1 MHKDRFKDSDM
12 LDTNRAFWRV
22 VSEIALTL
30 VYWSLALLAYG
41 AKESAITHGQGSLKF
56 SDIGVAVLFSVGFM
70 ILSGYVV
77 SVVILYAFY
86 SHRKS
91 WTTRT
96 VLHAGLF
103 IVHFGIFGV
112 LVGSSSLSTTD
123 LPLAILGVVGVIA
136 AGATVGLVLER

>member
-1 MHKDRFKDSDM
+1 M
-12 LDTNRAFWRV
+12 LDTKRAFWRV
-22 VSEIALTL
+22 VSEFALML
-30 VYWSLALLAYG
+30 IYWSLALLAYG
-41 AKESAITHGQGSLKF
+41 AKETAITHGQGNLKF
-56 SDIGVAVLFSVGFM
+56 SDIGVALLFSVGFLV
-70 ILSGYVV
+70 LSGYVV

-112 LVGSSSLSTTD
+112 LVGSSNLSIAD
-123 LPLAILGVVGVIA
+123 LPLAVLGLVGVIA
-136 AGATVGLVLER
+136 AGVTVGLVLERSRYRQS